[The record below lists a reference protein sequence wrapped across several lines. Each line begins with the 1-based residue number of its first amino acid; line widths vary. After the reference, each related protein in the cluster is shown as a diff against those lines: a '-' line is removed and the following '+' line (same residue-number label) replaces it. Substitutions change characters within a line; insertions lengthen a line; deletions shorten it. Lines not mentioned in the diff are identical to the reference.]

1 MLLQERR
8 LGLVAGAWLS
18 GRASSGAGVALVI
31 SQPPTTGVWLRVRL
45 QDHQGRPAHNPL
57 LRFGAV
63 HAADRDRPGR
73 LSEAPK
79 SVRASRVA
87 QNFGTRPVR
96 ARCSRGSLRVP
107 AMTLS
112 DCSSARACGR
122 RVAPELDGTPAVLL
136 LTGIFWLWRW
146 LQRCACQRAS
156 GDLPAYISRKVRPSR
171 PLVTIWLEM
180 YAGKLMVST

>member
-8 LGLVAGAWLS
+8 LGFVAGAWLQVTLV
-18 GRASSGAGVALVI
+18 RTAAGLLLATHH
-31 SQPPTTGVWLRVRL
+31 SCAAPPLNQRL
-45 QDHQGRPAHNPL
+45 QDHQGRPAHHPL

-146 LQRCACQRAS
+146 LQSCACQRAS